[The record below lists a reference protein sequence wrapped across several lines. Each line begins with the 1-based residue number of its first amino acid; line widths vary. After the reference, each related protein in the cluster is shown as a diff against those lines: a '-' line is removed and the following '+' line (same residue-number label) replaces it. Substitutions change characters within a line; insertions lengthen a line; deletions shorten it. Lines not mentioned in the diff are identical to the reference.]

1 MTPVRQIATFR
12 LDDELIEG
20 LKAVYERDGVQP
32 SEAARRAIRAWLE
45 ARGVLAKA
53 APRRVSPRRKA

>member
-1 MTPVRQIATFR
+1 M
-12 LDDELIEG
+12 DG
-20 LKAVYERDGVQP
+20 LKALYERDGVQP

-45 ARGVLAKA
+45 AHGIVMKA